1 MRRILPWVSLL
12 LCSLCMQVT
21 QAQPADSQVDDKK
34 PPTHTERGLQ
44 IEEVLVT
51 VSKRTESLQDVLG
64 SVSALSGEMLAEN
77 NVQDFRSLAELL
89 PGMVVQGEEAGREQV
104 AIRGISRTRDGPSPV
119 AFHIN
124 DMFTEMRGEPYYD
137 LQAVEVVRG
146 PSGTAYGRNATA
158 GAINAKWRQP
168 EAEWG
173 VGGGFRYSSLTSKEL
188 RAYVNMPLL
197 GEGDDRL
204 LARIAGFSR
213 DHDGTIDNL
222 LRSDDADPGNFSDQF
237 VRIYLTSNL
246 GDALQLGLRAIK
258 YRLDTQGEH
267 VVFSPDAKAR
277 RSGQLE
283 GLGAQPLSQD
293 TTEVR
298 SVASDRY
305 GHFEDE
311 YTRIAGDVT
320 WALTNLPVIGD
331 MDIVVVGG
339 EVRREFKSVYDLDGT
354 EAVIV
359 DGQTVHPSDV
369 RRSAELRFVS
379 NSDSGFD
386 WLLGFFDYRKVD
398 ESYMD
403 VSASQYFTPSL
414 VGLPPELDLVPI
426 PITAQVETRGVRII
440 DDSQATFLN
449 VNFDLAQLFDL
460 PHIEVSAGLRRNR
473 DKFSNETASSVQ
485 SINVP
490 GIGLTPVI
498 SDTNINQYATFTET
512 TGDLGLRWF
521 YNDTGMAYVKLARGY
536 KPGLAQRLET
546 LDEGIIQNPVQ
557 PEFLDS
563 IELGWKSSFLEQSL
577 QTNMALFFYDYK
589 DLQVSQITV
598 GGVITENAAQ
608 ATIQGFEMDFRWL
621 PTAGLS
627 IQGGFAW
634 TDATYGDYCG
644 SDPAREKSDPEPGCD
659 EDNPFDFSGET
670 LPAAPQFSASL
681 VASYRFELGEW
692 GRVTPSIQTSW
703 TDEINRRGLG
713 NDDDVLE
720 SHSNSAVRLSWESFE
735 GGVKVTAFVENIEDN
750 NDLFFNAA
758 PIPLGAD
765 RPNLLVLAGNL
776 PPRVAGV
783 SMELNF

>member
-1 MRRILPWVSLL
+1 MRRSLPSVSLL
-12 LCSLCMQVT
+12 IFGLFL
-21 QAQPADSQVDDKK
+21 QASTLVLAQSGE
-34 PPTHTERGLQ
+34 PPTHTARGLQ

-77 NVQDFRSLAELL
+77 NVQDFRALSELL

-168 EAEWG
+168 ETEWG
-173 VGGGFRYSSLTSKEL
+173 AGGGFRYSSQTSTEL
-188 RAYVNMPLL
+188 RAFVNMPLL
-197 GEGDDRL
+197 GAGDDRL
-204 LARIAGFSR
+204 LARLVGFSR
-213 DHDGTIDNL
+213 EHDGTIDNL
-222 LRSDDADPGNFSDQF
+222 LRPDEKDPGNYQDSF
-237 VRIYLTSNL
+237 VRIYLSSNL
-246 GDALQLGLRAIK
+246 GESLQLGLRAIK
-258 YRLDTQGEH
+258 YRLETQGEH
-267 VVFSPDAKAR
+267 TVFSPDANAR
-277 RSGQLE
+277 SSGQLE

-293 TTEVR
+293 VTEVR
-298 SVASDRY
+298 STASDRF

-311 YTRIAGDVT
+311 FTRIAGDIT
-320 WALTNLPVIGD
+320 WALSDLPLVGD
-331 MDIVVVGG
+331 MDVVVIGG
-339 EVRREFKSVYDLDGT
+339 EVRREFKSVFDLDGT
-354 EAVIV
+354 EAAIV
-359 DGQTVHPSDV
+359 DGQTVHPSDI

-379 NSDSGFD
+379 NNDSGFD
-386 WLLGFFDYRKVD
+386 WLVGFFDYRKVD
-398 ESYMD
+398 DWYQD

-414 VGLPPELDLVPI
+414 IGLPGALDLFAV
-426 PITAQVETRGVRII
+426 PITAEVEVRGVRII
-440 DDSQATFLN
+440 DDSQATFMN
-449 VNFDLAQLFDL
+449 VNLDLAQLFDL
-460 PHIEVSAGLRRNR
+460 PHIEVSAGIRRNR
-473 DKFSNETASSVQ
+473 DEFSNETASSVQ
-485 SINVP
+485 AINLP
-490 GIGLTPVI
+490 GIGPTPVI
-498 SDTNINQYATFTET
+498 QDSDINQYAAFTET

-521 YNDTGMAYVKLARGY
+521 YSDNAMAYVKLARGY

-546 LDEGIIQNPVQ
+546 LDEGVIQNPVQ

-563 IELGWKSSFLEQSL
+563 IELGWKASFFDQTL
-577 QTNMALFFYDYK
+577 QTNMALYLYDYT

-608 ATIQGFEMDFRWL
+608 ATIRGFEMDFRWI
-621 PTAGLS
+621 PTANLN

-634 TDATYGDYCG
+634 TDATYDSYCG
-644 SDPAREKSDPEPGCD
+644 SDPARPETAPEPGCD

-670 LPAAPQFSASL
+670 LPAAPEFSASL
-681 VASYRFELGEW
+681 LASYRIPLGDW
-692 GRVTPSIQTSW
+692 GTVTPAIQTSW

-713 NDDDVLE
+713 NDNDILE
-720 SHSNSAVRLSWESFE
+720 AHSNSSMRISWESVE
-735 GGVKVTAFVENIEDN
+735 GGVKVTAFVENIEN
-750 NDLFFNAA
+750 NTDLFFNAA
-758 PIPLGAD
+758 PIPVGSD
-765 RPNLLVLAGNL
+765 RPNLITLAGNL